1 MQVGVEHQVYQ
12 PSFPELFERLENLT
26 FEGDTT
32 VELDGV
38 VYNVTRNTDP
48 EGEFYVLRAED
59 QNPPCRR

>member
-12 PSFPELFERLENLT
+12 SRFPELFERLENLT

-32 VELDGV
+32 VELDDV
-38 VYNVTRNTDP
+38 VYNVARDIDL

-59 QNPPCRR
+59 QNAPCRR